1 MDNTLNTVY
10 DFVVRMWVKREDY
23 WGVKFDLTRA
33 IKESFDEA
41 GIEISFPQTVIHQGK
56 AAWSYQP
63 EDK

>member
-1 MDNTLNTVY
+1 
-10 DFVVRMWVKREDY
+10 MWVKREDY
-23 WGVKFDLTRA
+23 WVVKFDLTRA

-41 GIEISFPQTVIHQGK
+41 GIKISFPQTVIHQGK